1 MNQTKYSELS
11 EEERNAL
18 FNQYKK
24 DKKKKLNLVLIIYTI
39 IFITFLAIIL
49 LFYNNWKID
58 YKVEDMV
65 KDYVRYLVVLGIV
78 LMSIIYIITLIVN
91 IYKRSKLNNK
101 NTVAF
106 NNYLFKKNI
115 ILDMVDNQNN
125 KSI

>member
-1 MNQTKYSELS
+1 
-11 EEERNAL
+11 
-18 FNQYKK
+18 
-24 DKKKKLNLVLIIYTI
+24 
-39 IFITFLAIIL
+39 
-49 LFYNNWKID
+49 
-58 YKVEDMV
+58 MV